1 MEKTA
6 YRRNIAV
13 VPQSTTLFS
22 GSLWDNLVYGL
33 GYVSPSRVMDVI
45 RRVGLEEL
53 LSALPDGLNTPI
65 LENGGN
71 LSVGQ
76 RQRISI
82 ARALLR
88 NPRIILLDEATSAL
102 DSVSERQVQEAIDA
116 MMGSCT
122 VIMVAH
128 RLNTLRRTDVIY
140 GIEQGKL
147 RRYDNFEQVIRD
159 TEGGDGA

>member
-1 MEKTA
+1 
-6 YRRNIAV
+6 
-13 VPQSTTLFS
+13 
-22 GSLWDNLVYGL
+22 
-33 GYVSPSRVMDVI
+33 
-45 RRVGLEEL
+45 
-53 LSALPDGLNTPI
+53 
-65 LENGGN
+65 
-71 LSVGQ
+71 
-76 RQRISI
+76 
-82 ARALLR
+82 
-88 NPRIILLDEATSAL
+88 
-102 DSVSERQVQEAIDA
+102 